1 VKFAYRDDQLLVRD
15 TIRAF
20 VRSRIVPNADRWN
33 EAGKF
38 PMELL
43 PELAALGLT
52 GLAVPQEYGGA
63 GLDAV
68 TIAMLMEEFGA
79 GDGSIGLTIAAHN
92 SLCIGH
98 LLIAASDE
106 QKERWLPP
114 LARGEYLGCWALT
127 EPASG
132 SDALNAQSRG
142 RRDGDGYVLDG
153 TKQFITNASVAG
165 FAVVMARRRDGD
177 GYVIDGTKQFITN
190 ASVAGFAVVMAGAG
204 ERKLTAFGV
213 MRGTPGFAA
222 GKPEEKMGLHASDTA
237 PLLLQGC
244 RVPERDRIGRDGEA
258 FDDVKKVLDRG
269 RIGIG
274 ALAIGLGR
282 ASLEVAIR
290 YAKERTQF
298 GRAIAEFQMI
308 QWKLARART
317 ELDAARLLVHRAAAL
332 ADAGRPFPDQTE
344 LDAARLLVHR
354 AAALADA
361 GRPFTDAASKAKL
374 FASQAGTR
382 AADASLQVLGGYGY
396 LRDFPVERH
405 LRDVRLMEIGEGTSE
420 VQRIVIAR
428 DLLRAS

>member
-1 VKFAYRDDQLLVRD
+1 MKFAYRDDQLLVRD

-165 FAVVMARRRDGD
+165 FAVVMA
-177 GYVIDGTKQFITN
+177 
-190 ASVAGFAVVMAGAG
+190 GAG

-298 GRAIAEFQMI
+298 GRTIAEFQMI

-317 ELDAARLLVHRAAAL
+317 ELDAARLLVHRAAA
-332 ADAGRPFPDQTE
+332 F
-344 LDAARLLVHR
+344 
-354 AAALADA
+354 ADA

>member
-142 RRDGDGYVLDG
+142 
-153 TKQFITNASVAG
+153 
-165 FAVVMARRRDGD
+165 RRDGD

-317 ELDAARLLVHRAAAL
+317 ELDAARLLVHRAAA
-332 ADAGRPFPDQTE
+332 F
-344 LDAARLLVHR
+344 
-354 AAALADA
+354 ADA

>member
-20 VRSRIVPNADRWN
+20 VRSRVVPNADAWN
-33 EAGKF
+33 EAGTF

-63 GLDAV
+63 ELDAV
-68 TIAMLMEEFGA
+68 TIAMVMEELGA

-98 LLIAASDE
+98 LLVAASEE

-114 LARGEYLGCWALT
+114 LAKGEYLGCWALT

-132 SDALNAQSRG
+132 SDAVNAQSRA
-142 RRDGDGYVLDG
+142 RRDADAY
-153 TKQFITNASVAG
+153 I
-165 FAVVMARRRDGD
+165 
-177 GYVIDGTKQFITN
+177 IDGTKQFITN
-190 ASVAGFAVVMAGAG
+190 ASLAGFAVVIAGAG

-213 MRGTPGFAA
+213 RRGTPGFTA

-237 PLLLQGC
+237 PLVLQGC
-244 RVPERDRIGRDGEA
+244 RVDARDRIGVDGAA

-274 ALAIGLGR
+274 ALAVGLGR
-282 ASLEVAIR
+282 ASLDVAVR

-298 GRAIAEFQMI
+298 GRPIAEFEMI
-308 QWKLARART
+308 QWKLAQART

-332 ADAGRPFPDQTE
+332 ADAHC
-344 LDAARLLVHR
+344 A
-354 AAALADA
+354 
-361 GRPFTDAASKAKL
+361 FTDAASKAKL

-428 DLLRAS
+428 ELLRAS

>member
-1 VKFAYRDDQLLVRD
+1 MKFAYRDDQLLVRD

-142 RRDGDGYVLDG
+142 RRDGDGYV
-153 TKQFITNASVAG
+153 
-165 FAVVMARRRDGD
+165 
-177 GYVIDGTKQFITN
+177 IDGTKQFITN

-298 GRAIAEFQMI
+298 GRTIAEFQMI
-308 QWKLARART
+308 QWKLAQAR
-317 ELDAARLLVHRAAAL
+317 
-332 ADAGRPFPDQTE
+332 TE